1 MGQQEIMRWL
11 EAGSQLEGAEEA
23 LSEMLSNAER
33 LAKLLQDRPSTPF
46 DPNSWPDAK
55 TVSAALKGRD
65 DAQRA
70 LDEADAALTDRDRKL
85 LKPVKPVT
93 D

>member
-1 MGQQEIMRWL
+1 MPDEQILAWL
-11 EAGSQLEGAEEA
+11 KAKERLTDAEEA
-23 LSEMLSNAER
+23 LSEMLDDAER
-33 LAKLLQDRPSTPF
+33 AVQSLKERPSTPF

-55 TVSAALKGRD
+55 ALSATLKERD

-70 LDEADAALTDRDRKL
+70 LDEADAALSPRDRKL
-85 LKPVKPVT
+85 LKHLT